1 VPMRPLSAGY
11 GTSNV
16 PPLTADALDR
26 KFAAADVDGDGYV
39 DASEAAD
46 FVRYH
51 ERADLDSDGTISME
65 EMVQWLR
72 PMEAQLYGA
81 REEQQRG
88 LAEVQAQQE
97 QLQSEIVRAES
108 ELRALGYITDAEGTN
123 RSSYCTVM

>member
-1 VPMRPLSAGY
+1 MRPLSSGY
-11 GTSNV
+11 GANNV
-16 PPLTADALDR
+16 PSSDALDR
-26 KFAAADVDGDGYV
+26 KFAAADIDGDGYV

-51 ERADLDSDGTISME
+51 ERADLDGDGTISME

-88 LAEVQAQQE
+88 LAEVRAEQE
-97 QLQSEIVRAES
+97 QLRLEIVKAEA
-108 ELRALGYITDAEGTN
+108 ELQSLGVLTDAEGTN
-123 RSSYCTVM
+123 RSSFCTVM